1 MRKGEGR
8 HLDVA
13 IDDVPGVQ
21 VLQGRDDLSAV
32 ETSAILRENALT
44 GEVEK
49 ELREQ
54 GAMGT
59 GGGWRD
65 GRTDGQGDGGTD
77 GQTGG
82 WREGW
87 TDGGMDG
94 QGDGGDGGMDRW
106 TGGWTEGGMDR
117 GMEGWRGWGVRG
129 G

>member
-65 GRTDGQGDGGTD
+65 GRTEGQGDG
-77 GQTGG
+77 
-82 WREGW
+82 R
-87 TDGGMDG
+87 TDGGKDG
-94 QGDGGDGGMDRW
+94 RRDGGDGGMDRW
-106 TGGWTEGGMDR
+106 TGG
-117 GMEGWRGWGVRG
+117 
-129 G
+129 